1 MGTLHGFFVR
11 AVESYASEPLFR
23 LPQGTLTYA
32 DVASRVAVG
41 IERFHRFGFKQ
52 GDRIVCFTDQTIPL
66 GLFILTAG
74 FLRVIPAAI
83 SPVFSPQYLKTLC
96 KTSRARAVYVT
107 PEFVHVVQDIGLPV
121 IVYGGALG
129 TKVKP
134 DPAHMQNVIF
144 DEAADMSATDSHAI
158 LRNLG
163 RTLRIEDA
171 LLIQPTSGS
180 CGHPKLV
187 LRNHLA
193 FSRYAEFVGQELRR
207 GLPSGGR
214 FRMLLANALT
224 HAFGCHMFATAL
236 RFGAEIALPDELD
249 IGASLESVRD
259 LDPEVLPM
267 TPRILRS
274 FIRQQEAKDPGS
286 KRLFGPSARV
296 HLTAGGQ
303 SDVPSLQRLRAE
315 GIEPIEFYGS
325 SEASVVAVTPYGH
338 WRPGCAGVPV
348 TDVSL
353 KFSRNGELLVKS
365 PGLMHGYYGDKDL
378 TDVMIDED
386 GFFRTGDIGRLD
398 ERGYLRISGRWR
410 DVFNTPEGSNIYPDR
425 IEIQLESFEWVEQAF
440 LVGDGRP
447 FLSAHLVVRP
457 ERIHDKLGI
466 APSIPIGD
474 WDSAPRC
481 APIPTTFDLSRCKEG
496 LLPPCTNEALYK
508 FVGQEISRLNQSM
521 ELIEHVAAIALYN
534 SPFTTEAYK
543 TVTAGKVQR
552 NRTRFLELY
561 KSTVEGLYSD
571 LEQGSPMLVP
581 PGERRYRTM
590 NFATEIGGSF

>member
-1 MGTLHGFFVR
+1 METLHGHFIR
-11 AVESYASEPLFR
+11 AFEAYASEPLFR
-23 LPQGTLTYA
+23 LQQGTLTYA
-32 DVASRVAVG
+32 DVVSRVAVG
-41 IERFHRFGFKQ
+41 IERLHRFGFKR

-74 FLRVIPAAI
+74 FMRVIPAAI

-96 KTSRARAVYVT
+96 KTSGARAVYVT

-129 TKVKP
+129 TKVKA
-134 DPAHMQNVIF
+134 DPHTHNLIF
-144 DEAADMSATDSHAI
+144 DEAAGMSATDSHAI
-158 LRNLG
+158 LRDLG
-163 RTLRIEDA
+163 RMLRIEDA

-180 CGHPKLV
+180 CGNPKLV

-193 FSRYAEFVGQELRR
+193 FSRYAEFVGHELRR

-249 IGASLESVRD
+249 TRASLESVRD

-274 FIRQQEAKDPGS
+274 LIRQHEARGPGG

-296 HLTAGGQ
+296 YLTAGGP

-315 GIEPIEFYGS
+315 GVEPIEFYGS
-325 SEASVVAVTPYGH
+325 SEASVVAVTPYGR

-348 TDVSL
+348 ADVSL
-353 KFSRNGELLVKS
+353 KFCRNGELLVNS
-365 PGLMHGYYGDKDL
+365 PGLMLGYHGDQDP
-378 TDVMIDED
+378 TDVVIDEA
-386 GFFRTGDIGRLD
+386 GFLRTGDIGRLD
-398 ERGYLRISGRWR
+398 ERGYLRISGRRR
-410 DVFNTPEGSNIYPDR
+410 DVFNTPEGSNIYPER
-425 IEIQLESFEWVEQAF
+425 IEIRLESFEWVEQAF

-466 APSIPIGD
+466 APSIPIQ
-474 WDSAPRC
+474 
-481 APIPTTFDLSRCKEG
+481 CKEG
-496 LLPPCTNEALYK
+496 MLPPRTNEALYR

-521 ELIEHVAAIALYN
+521 ELIERVVAIALYD
-534 SPFTTEAYK
+534 SAFTTEAYK

-561 KSTVEGLYSD
+561 RTTIEPLYSD
-571 LEQGSPMLVP
+571 LQQGSPMLVP
-581 PGERRYRTM
+581 PDERRYRTTS
-590 NFATEIGGSF
+590 FATAIGGSL

>member
-1 MGTLHGFFVR
+1 METLHGFFVR

-23 LPQGTLTYA
+23 AQHGTLTYA

-41 IERFHRFGFKQ
+41 IERFHRFGLKR

-74 FLRVIPAAI
+74 FTRVIPAAI

-96 KTSRARAVYVT
+96 KTSGARAVCVT

-121 IVYGGALG
+121 IVYGGTLG
-129 TKVKP
+129 TKVKA
-134 DPAHMQNVIF
+134 DPAHTQNLIF
-144 DEAADMSATDSHAI
+144 DDAAGMTATDSHAV
-158 LRNLG
+158 LRDLG
-163 RTLRIEDA
+163 RTLRVEDA

-180 CGHPKLV
+180 CGNPKLV

-207 GLPSGGR
+207 GLPSGRR

-249 IGASLESVRD
+249 VNASLESVRD

-274 FIRQQEAKDPGS
+274 LIRQQEAKDPGG

-296 HLTAGGQ
+296 YLTAGGP

-325 SEASVVAVTPYGH
+325 SEASVVAVTPYGR

-348 TDVSL
+348 ADVSL
-353 KFSRNGELLVKS
+353 KFSRNGELLVNN
-365 PGLMHGYYGDKDL
+365 PGLMLGYYGDQDL

-386 GFFRTGDIGRLD
+386 GLFRTGDIGRLD
-398 ERGYLRISGRWR
+398 ERGYLQISGRWR
-410 DVFNTPEGSNIYPDR
+410 DVFNTPEGTNIYPER
-425 IEIQLESFEWVEQAF
+425 IELQLELFEWVDQAF

-457 ERIHDKLGI
+457 ERILDKLGI
-466 APSIPIGD
+466 APSPPERSQGK
-474 WDSAPRC
+474 A
-481 APIPTTFDLSRCKEG
+481 G
-496 LLPPCTNEALYK
+496 MLPPRTNEALYK

-521 ELIEHVAAIALYN
+521 ERIAHVAAIALYDA
-534 SPFTTEAYK
+534 PFTTEAYR

-552 NRTRFLELY
+552 NRTRFLQLY
-561 KSTVEGLYSD
+561 RSTVEPLYSD
-571 LEQGSPMLVP
+571 LEQGSPMRVP
-581 PGERRYRTM
+581 PDQRRYRTM
-590 NFATEIGGSF
+590 NFATAIGGSC

>member
-1 MGTLHGFFVR
+1 METLHGFFIR
-11 AVESYASEPLFR
+11 AVESYASRPLFR
-23 LPQGTLTYA
+23 LQQGTLTYA
-32 DVASRVAVG
+32 DVASHVAVG

-74 FLRVIPAAI
+74 FMRVIPAAI

-96 KTSRARAVYVT
+96 KTSGARAVYVT

-129 TKVKP
+129 TKVKA
-134 DPAHMQNVIF
+134 DPAHTQDLIF
-144 DEAADMSATDSHAI
+144 DEDADMSATDSHAI
-158 LRNLG
+158 LRDLG
-163 RTLRIEDA
+163 RTLRIEDT

-180 CGHPKLV
+180 CGNPKLV

-249 IGASLESVRD
+249 ISASLGSVRD

-274 FIRQQEAKDPGS
+274 FMRQHEAKAPDS

-296 HLTAGGQ
+296 YLTAGGQ

-325 SEASVVAVTPYGH
+325 SEASVVAVTPYGR

-348 TDVSL
+348 ADVSL

-365 PGLMHGYYGDKDL
+365 PGLMLGYHGDKDL
-378 TDVMIDED
+378 TDAMVDED

-425 IEIQLESFEWVEQAF
+425 IEVQLESFEWVEQAF

-457 ERIHDKLGI
+457 ERIHDELGI
-466 APSIPIGD
+466 APSIPIRD
-474 WDSAPRC
+474 WDSAPRY
-481 APIPTTFDLSRCKEG
+481 APIPTMFALSPCKESM
-496 LLPPCTNEALYK
+496 LPPCTNEALYK

-521 ELIEHVAAIALYN
+521 ELIEHVAAIALYS

-561 KSTVEGLYSD
+561 RSTIEPLYSD

-581 PGERRYRTM
+581 PDERRYRTM
-590 NFATEIGGSF
+590 TFAAAIGGSF